1 MIKIKNLI
9 TIILSITY
17 VLIYFSKNLMYKKF
31 LILIL
36 FLLLLNMIIDE
47 LINYKKTKKK
57 IHLFIPFTSLILII
71 YIIKINCLI

>member
-1 MIKIKNLI
+1 MIKIKNLV
-9 TIILSITY
+9 TIILYITY

-31 LILIL
+31 LIPIL

-47 LINYKKTKKK
+47 LIHYKKTKKK
-57 IHLFIPFTSLILII
+57 INLFIQFTSLILII